1 MDLGYEGPKY
11 TWSNKQEANSHVK
24 VRLDRAVAN
33 GAFSMLFEDCTVEN
47 VITTSSD
54 HYAIMI
60 NLSKEDRR
68 RGQQPVFFS
77 FRYEAMWRRALDYK
91 EVLELTWTKCSMGNS
106 SLRSTWSTLNQMAP
120 MLKDWGRATFGSVQK

>member
-11 TWSNKQEANSHVK
+11 TWSNRQEANSHIK

-33 GAFSMLFEDCTVEN
+33 GAFSMLFEDYTVEN

-68 RGQQPVFFS
+68 
-77 FRYEAMWRRALDYK
+77 
-91 EVLELTWTKCSMGNS
+91 
-106 SLRSTWSTLNQMAP
+106 
-120 MLKDWGRATFGSVQK
+120 SVQ